1 MTIAKMSLLRCPGI
15 SPRKRRTHG
24 LMLLWSMLMAGTLM
38 ADKKDQPPVVAATT
52 SSPATNATATAPSPG
67 ARRTFTWQDLSLPE
81 YSDYLKTL
89 RAAGCPENRLRELVI
104 GDVNELFDQK
114 RLQEAVE
121 LDFQWW
127 RSNNT
132 SRVAVEAEADQQL
145 SLETQR
151 VELLARHL
159 STEQTN
165 RIKLLPLVS
174 GIRHGLTGPLL
185 GAFPLEK
192 HLRVIE
198 ISREFP
204 RKQKA
209 YGLACRAEGRAP
221 DPVEEIKMREE
232 MRSQLRQVMT
242 PQEMEEY
249 LVRTSATATALRKD
263 LRALETNPEEFR
275 KIFGALDPIKVRMQL
290 EYGNEKALSVR
301 QREEFQK
308 DCDQV
313 VQEILPPERFKL
325 YLLSRDPN
333 YQQALNM
340 AAAYKFDEKATWR
353 LFEGYRDQAA
363 RRDKIMADTSLAPE
377 ERELKLRSIAQDAQ
391 TLLTDLITAQQAQKQ
406 IP

>member
-1 MTIAKMSLLRCPGI
+1 M
-15 SPRKRRTHG
+15 
-24 LMLLWSMLMAGTLM
+24 
-38 ADKKDQPPVVAATT
+38 
-52 SSPATNATATAPSPG
+52 
-67 ARRTFTWQDLSLPE
+67 
-81 YSDYLKTL
+81 

-104 GDVNELFDQK
+104 GDVNELFDQR

-127 RSNNT
+127 RSNNVMA
-132 SRVAVEAEADQQL
+132 RVVVEAEAEQQL

-151 VELLARHL
+151 AELLARHL
-159 STEQTN
+159 GAEPTN

-204 RKQKA
+204 KKQKA
-209 YGLACRAEGRAP
+209 YVLASRAEGRAP

-242 PQEMEEY
+242 AQEMDEY
-249 LVRTSATATALRKD
+249 LVRTSATAATLRRDLLALQ
-263 LRALETNPEEFR
+263 TNPDEFR
-275 KIFGALDPIKVRMQL
+275 KIFRALDPIKVRMQL

-313 VQEILPPERFKL
+313 VQEILPPDRFKL
-325 YLLSRDPN
+325 YLLSRDPS

-340 AAAYKFDEKATWR
+340 AANYKFDEKATWR
-353 LFEGYRDQAA
+353 LFEAYRNQAA
-363 RRDKIMADTSLAPE
+363 KRENIMADNNLTPE
-377 ERELKLRSIAQDAQ
+377 ERELKLRLIAQDAQ
-391 TLLTDLITAQQAQKQ
+391 TLLTDLITAQQAQKK